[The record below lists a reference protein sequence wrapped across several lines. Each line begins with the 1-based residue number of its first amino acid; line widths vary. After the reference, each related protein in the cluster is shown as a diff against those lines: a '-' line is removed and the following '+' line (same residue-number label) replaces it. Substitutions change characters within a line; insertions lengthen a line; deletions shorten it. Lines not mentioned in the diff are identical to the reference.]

1 MTRRPSILTLMALG
15 LCATLLVAPTASAGS
30 VTSVTSALGAVVEVA
45 PDPTTATVPD
55 DFGGLVGTPSAPKR
69 DVRLLKE
76 RQEAAR
82 LQAVDGDRTATVP
95 ISGYTLSSKV
105 MQPVAVGTRG
115 YESTYVSP
123 RGGWGTRDA
132 TGVRMFVWPGQT
144 TQWNHP
150 VGQAQYALHNLNSYR
165 LTKDPVYLETAAKNA
180 QRLVD
185 RRVESAGAWYYPYDF
200 DFAVH
205 GDTSETLQ
213 APWYSAMAQG
223 QALSVFVRLFEV
235 TGAAQWRLAADATF
249 LSLLQAPAGTAPF
262 SSRVDGA
269 GRLWLEEYPRYP
281 VANSEMVLNG
291 HVFAMYGLHDYWQL
305 TRDDAARRLFLGALW
320 TIERSVNSEFR
331 RVNWLSV
338 YSLRH
343 KVNTPS
349 YHPVHVEQF
358 LVLWRMTKDSR
369 WITSAGLF
377 RTDYPRPAQ
386 TGQLRIT
393 PNVRT
398 MYKINSA
405 GAISSTRTV
414 AFPRTTGAPYDRRQR
429 LKGGPIA
436 YRISAGA
443 YTGWWVAEGFGIAWG
458 LGAIDRHG
466 YLPETPVVFRAGST
480 FTAYRLDSA
489 GNVVGHKTITISATR
504 SSMAPTRYS
513 GIVTGRPSY
522 LFHSGS
528 LAGYWLPLQAKIYLP

>member
-1 MTRRPSILTLMALG
+1 MTRPSISTLSAL
-15 LCATLLVAPTASAGS
+15 LCATLLLAPAAAARSVAA
-30 VTSVTSALGAVVEVA
+30 AVNTPGGVAEVVPA
-45 PDPTTATVPD
+45 PKTGTVPD
-55 DFGGLVGTPSAPKR
+55 DFGALEGTPSAPKR
-69 DVRLLKE
+69 DVPLLKK

-82 LQAVDGDRTATVP
+82 LQATDGDRTGTVP
-95 ISGYTLSSKV
+95 ISGYTLSTKV
-105 MQPVAVGTRG
+105 MQKVAVGTRG
-115 YESTYVSP
+115 YESTKVSP
-123 RGGWGTRDA
+123 REGWGTRDA

-144 TQWNHP
+144 TLWNHP

-165 LTKDPVYLETAAKNA
+165 LTKDPVYLATAAKNA

-223 QALSVFVRLFEV
+223 QALSVFVRMFEV
-235 TGAAQWRLAADATF
+235 TGDDKWRLAVDATF
-249 LSLLQAPAGTAPF
+249 LSLLQAPEGTAPF
-262 SSRVDGA
+262 SSRVDAA

-281 VANSEMVLNG
+281 VADSEMVLNG

-305 TRDDAARRLFLGALW
+305 TGDDAARQLFLGALW
-320 TIERSVNSEFR
+320 TVERSVNTEFR

-343 KVNTPS
+343 KVNSLS
-349 YHPVHVEQF
+349 YHPVHVDQF
-358 LVLWRMTKDSR
+358 LLLWRMTKDSR

-377 RTDYPRPAQ
+377 RTDYPRPNW

-393 PNVRT
+393 PKVRT
-398 MYKINSA
+398 MYRVDSA

-414 AFPRTTGAPYDRRQR
+414 AFSRSTGAPFDRRQR

-443 YTGWWVAEGFGIAWG
+443 YTGWWVAEGFGVAWG

-466 YLPETPVVFRAGST
+466 YLPETPVIFVAGST

-489 GNVVGHKTITISATR
+489 GNVVGHKTITISATS

-522 LFHSGS
+522 LFHSGA